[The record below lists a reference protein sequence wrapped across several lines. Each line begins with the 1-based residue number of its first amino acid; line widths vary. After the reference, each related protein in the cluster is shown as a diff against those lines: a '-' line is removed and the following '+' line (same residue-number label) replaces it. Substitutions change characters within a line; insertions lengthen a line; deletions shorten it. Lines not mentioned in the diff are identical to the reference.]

1 LPDFNP
7 APGSLPDPRRGRD
20 LAFRLDHFR
29 PYLRVEI
36 SASIVPGDVTDTNR
50 WYRFV
55 AGLPLAGESWEGAS
69 GQLIYLDSTGKR
81 QSMSASNAIS
91 SITGQ
96 DNFGGQGC
104 SISFLRT
111 ALGDGLAELARPMDR
126 LRVEVKHP
134 WAPGNHRWTLF
145 DGLLRD
151 IRTTATAGGGYSSR
165 LALNAGGLQMLLQN
179 AVFNWQGAL
188 APNSDLLTTAS
199 GKTLFEKL
207 GRVALPPHLI
217 IRAFVESMLSTT
229 MGIKIGDIDNEAGIS
244 LINASAS
251 GYFKFGTGSQFASLP
266 SLSNPLPW
274 VHVAGQSGQSF
285 WNLFQRM
292 CEPFLHELFVGYRPY
307 PDCEVEVPVL
317 IHRPRPFPGLPEF
330 DGNWTLGPEMVVI
343 GGHGKPTYMS
353 STDSRSLARHP
364 NCFHWAGGGLGDAS
378 TEIFLSKVAWGW
390 QVSDALVNRY
400 GYAPVGLSTMV
411 APLDPSV
418 VANWS
423 AFCKKILQHYAT
435 QEAPLSLM
443 PTRNLGGVFLPVRPG
458 QILVDQSWGPG
469 SSDTLTGYV
478 TGTTFDAQVD
488 GDSCSLNCSVDVER
502 VIRGVDGMG
511 YPAAARALVPD
522 LKRVNYA
529 GDGVG
534 DLGPVPAVNSSYLP
548 PQPLPPTPQTVTDPL
563 AKNIKAAAASQGIP
577 AWVLAHVCQQE
588 SSMARDPAAQT
599 NICQV
604 KSAAVADLQRVN
616 YQNPDGSTFSA
627 ADLPD
632 QKKNLFAAAKYLS
645 MCKGYVTS
653 AGCPAAAPTVWI
665 WTLAAYTNGPTTTR
679 TYGAGIGWVPPD
691 SYIGAVSQN
700 VYQRYYS
707 QAAIK
712 NGQANFGWMG

>member
-1 LPDFNP
+1 
-7 APGSLPDPRRGRD
+7 
-20 LAFRLDHFR
+20 
-29 PYLRVEI
+29 VEI

-229 MGIKIGDIDNEAGIS
+229 MGLRVGDIDNEAGIA
-244 LINASAS
+244 LINDSAS
-251 GYFKFGTGSQFASLP
+251 GYFKFGNADSQFCSLP
-266 SLSNPLPW
+266 SLSNPVPW
-274 VHVAGQSGQSF
+274 THVVNQSGQSF
-285 WNLFQRM
+285 WALMQRL

-307 PDCEVEVPVL
+307 PDCAVEVPVL

-330 DGNWTLGPEMVVI
+330 DGNWTLGPEMIVL

-378 TEIFLSKVAWGW
+378 TEIFLSKAAWGW

-411 APLDPSV
+411 APLDPSAA
-418 VANWS
+418 ANWS
-423 AFCKKILQHYAT
+423 GWCKKLLEHYAT

-443 PTRNLGGVFLPVRPG
+443 PTRNLGGVFIPVRPG
-458 QILVDQSWGPG
+458 QILVDQSWGPN

-478 TGTTFDAQVD
+478 TATTFDAQVD
-488 GDSCSLNCSVDVER
+488 GDSCSLGCSVDVER

-522 LKRVNYA
+522 LRRVNYA
-529 GDGVG
+529 GTGIG
-534 DLGPVPAVNSSYLP
+534 DLGPVPAVGSAYLP
-548 PQPLPPTPQTVTDPL
+548 PAPLPPTPQTVADPL
-563 AKNIKAAAASQGIP
+563 KGYIQAAAKSQGLP

-588 SSMARDPAAQT
+588 SSMARNPVAKN
-599 NICQV
+599 NICQILDNGPNSAV
-604 KSAAVADLQRVN
+604 EDIKSTG
-616 YQNPDGSTFSA
+616 YKNPDGFHFTA

-632 QKKNLFAAAKYLS
+632 PKKNLYAAAKYLS
-645 MCKGYVTS
+645 MCKNYVTS
-653 AGCPAAAPTVWI
+653 AGCPPSGPVLWT
-665 WTLAAYTNGPTTTR
+665 WTLAAYTNGPTATKA
-679 TYGAGIGWVPPD
+679 YGARVGWVPPD
-691 SYIGAVSQN
+691 
-700 VYQRYYS
+700 VYVGHDQGIYHRYYS
-707 QAAIK
+707 QAAIR
-712 NGQANFGWMG
+712 NGQANFSGLG